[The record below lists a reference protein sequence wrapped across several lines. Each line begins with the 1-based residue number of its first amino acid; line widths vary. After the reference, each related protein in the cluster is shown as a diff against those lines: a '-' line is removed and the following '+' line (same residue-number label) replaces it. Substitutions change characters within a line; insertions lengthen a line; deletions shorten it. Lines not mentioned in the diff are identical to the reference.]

1 MNNSTLYPLVS
12 IIIPLYNSE
21 NYVHK
26 TIESILNQTYKNFEL
41 IIVDDASTDNSIKI
55 INSYVRDDKRI
66 KLIQSSSNFGGPA
79 RPRNIGIRESK
90 GEYIAFCDNDDLWE
104 NNKLEM
110 QLNQIIKNNFNFCC
124 SDILLID
131 ENNNEL
137 NFSFFRKITRMIF
150 FTPTYFKLFF
160 SSQIA
165 LSSVLISRE
174 FLGEN
179 KFDEDKNLIACED
192 YLLWLTLFRKKQIK
206 YYKTKDKLVRYR
218 IIKNSAS
225 SNKIRQQIIWM
236 YCLTKHIINEKDF
249 SFYPRLVIAYIF
261 FAIKFPWVSIFNY
274 PLMRRNQKKNIL

>member
-1 MNNSTLYPLVS
+1 MNNSTLNPLVS

-55 INSYVRDDKRI
+55 INSYIRDDKRI

-79 RPRNIGIRESK
+79 RPRNIGIRKSK

-131 ENNNEL
+131 KNNNIL
-137 NFSFFRKITRMIF
+137 NFSFIRKLTRMIF
-150 FTPTYFKLFF
+150 FNPSYFKLFF

-174 FLGEN
+174 FLGKN

-225 SNKIRQQIIWM
+225 SNNIRQQILWFHAI
-236 YCLTKHIINEKDF
+236 TKHIIKEKDF
-249 SFYPRLVIAYIF
+249 SQYPKLILVSIF
-261 FAIKFPWVSIFNY
+261 FAIKSPWYFIANY
-274 PLMRRNQKKNIL
+274 HLIKISKK

>member
-1 MNNSTLYPLVS
+1 MNNSTLNPLVS

-41 IIVDDASTDNSIKI
+41 IIVDDASTDNSITI
-55 INSYVRDDKRI
+55 INSYIRDDKRI

-79 RPRNIGIRESK
+79 RPRNIGIRKSK

-131 ENNNEL
+131 KNNNIL
-137 NFSFFRKITRMIF
+137 NFSFIRKLTRMIF
-150 FTPTYFKLFF
+150 FNPSYFKLFF

-225 SNKIRQQIIWM
+225 SNNIRQQILWFHAI
-236 YCLTKHIINEKDF
+236 TKHIIKEKDF
-249 SFYPRLVIAYIF
+249 SQYPKLILVSIF
-261 FAIKFPWVSIFNY
+261 FAIKSPWYFIANY
-274 PLMRRNQKKNIL
+274 HLIKISKK